1 MGVLVKRVDAPE
13 RLQMRVHWW
22 SIVSG
27 QDLARKSI
35 SGDRPRIIRVMLINF
50 NKVGT
55 TPYISQIMI
64 HLHRIGWVSD
74 VIIDRLG

>member
-1 MGVLVKRVDAPE
+1 MGVLRVDAPE

-22 SIVSG
+22 TVVSG

-55 TPYISQIMI
+55 ITNYDSFAQN
-64 HLHRIGWVSD
+64 
-74 VIIDRLG
+74 